1 MNVSSI
7 LPRPRM
13 RQGYLGS
20 RNSDVIPWG
29 RWWVRGVSTH
39 TQQRRSLRGRAH
51 SKPKTVR
58 DRLKSRT
65 LPPRQ
70 TRNMDE
76 QLLAE
81 RLGTRL
87 EWARQTLVAGS
98 EWLRQLT
105 PMNDGTTTTIQ
116 GQSPPLRPSPKNIR
130 LQYETPMDAN
140 WWFWNLLL
148 AASPSL
154 ILAGYCEWVIQ
165 PKMKRLQQQQEK
177 EESSTQNQGGTI
189 TASPL
194 SSTPPPLTW
203 SETWD
208 MLLLWVQGHKPTTTP
223 PTGDA
228 PTRVSSAT
236 PTTTIPTS
244 SQQLTERF
252 HELQQQM
259 LLLEQQL
266 KNQQQQHDVQQ
277 SPSPASSATTRA
289 QVQSPLQQRRQE
301 RQIRQT
307 KGTTDIKVTDDAGIV
322 SQHNPQQQ
330 QQKQQQ
336 KPCAPSTT
344 SSIPTSSSN
353 NDNNKTHEER
363 DPLSVAGPVSGS
375 WSTVLTR
382 VWRWIAPPPRTV
394 VSDQDVGD
402 KDESPVHSPECSIV
416 VMPLSEKEP

>member
-1 MNVSSI
+1 
-7 LPRPRM
+7 
-13 RQGYLGS
+13 
-20 RNSDVIPWG
+20 
-29 RWWVRGVSTH
+29 
-39 TQQRRSLRGRAH
+39 
-51 SKPKTVR
+51 
-58 DRLKSRT
+58 
-65 LPPRQ
+65 
-70 TRNMDE
+70 MDE

-140 WWFWNLLL
+140 WWFWNLIL

-165 PKMKRLQQQQEK
+165 PKMKQRQQQE
-177 EESSTQNQGGTI
+177 ESSQNQGGTTM

-194 SSTPPPLTW
+194 LSTPTSLTW

-208 MLLLWVQGHKPTTTP
+208 MLLLWVQGHEPTTTP
-223 PTGDA
+223 PPMGDA
-228 PTRVSSAT
+228 PTRVSSTT

-244 SQQLTERF
+244 SQQLTEKF

-266 KNQQQQHDVQQ
+266 KNQQHA
-277 SPSPASSATTRA
+277 ASHEMTTSATTRA
-289 QVQSPLQQRRQE
+289 PQVQSPLQQRRQE
-301 RQIRQT
+301 RHIRQI
-307 KGTTDIKVTDDAGIV
+307 KATTDIKGTDDAGIV
-322 SQHNPQQQ
+322 TQHNPQHQQ
-330 QQKQQQ
+330 Q
-336 KPCAPSTT
+336 PCNPTNA
-344 SSIPTSSSN
+344 SSIPTKAISSPSSSN
-353 NDNNKTHEER
+353 NNDNKNHEER
-363 DPLSVAGPVSGS
+363 DPSSVAVPVSGS

-382 VWRWIAPPPRTV
+382 VWRWIAPPGTV
-394 VSDQDVGD
+394 VSDQEVGD
-402 KDESPVHSPECSIV
+402 KDETPVRSPECSIV
-416 VMPLSEKEP
+416 VLPLSEKEP